1 MLYHFFLKENYFS
14 IKFYNGLWQSA
25 LKLDLKIKSQL
36 NEKFKLADTFHTSE
50 STHVHFSS
58 DLSNDK
64 ARNDSQL
71 NLYPKAHYK
80 FVRLKTNALWSS

>member
-1 MLYHFFLKENYFS
+1 MLYHFLKENYFS
-14 IKFYNGLWQSA
+14 IKFYNGLWHST
-25 LKLDLKIKSQL
+25 LKLDLKIKFQL
-36 NEKFKLADTFHTSE
+36 NEKLKLADNFHTSE
-50 STHVHFSS
+50 SPHVYFSS

-80 FVRLKTNALWSS
+80 FVRLKTNAL